1 MWFGLNRLECILGIG
16 LFFHSYVAESSMTT
30 KDHGAI
36 SSLLSAFWLQ
46 RIS

>member
-1 MWFGLNRLECILGIG
+1 MVCTESIG
-16 LFFHSYVAESSMTT
+16 VYFRDRAVFHSYVAESSMTT
-30 KDHGAI
+30 KDHGTI

>member
-1 MWFGLNRLECILGIG
+1 
-16 LFFHSYVAESSMTT
+16 MTT